1 MFKNYFK
8 TAWRSLWKNKF
19 YTAINILGLSI
30 GLTTAILLLLWI
42 QDESSFDKFN
52 TDYNRIYNLSAHF
65 DANGKEQVWG
75 GVPGPLYKYARSIAP
90 VEAVTRVIDDWG
102 VTFHRP
108 DDKKLISGLHAAYV
122 DSSFFS
128 IFSFIRSKARPI
140 IYSGPPIISCL
151 QKKLPERFSV
161 RMMSSAS

>member
-19 YTAINILGLSI
+19 YSAINILGLSI

-42 QDESSFDKFN
+42 QDEKSFDKFN

-75 GVPGPLYKYARSIAP
+75 GVPGPLYKYAKSLSQ
-90 VEAVTRVIDDWG
+90 VEAVTRISSDWG
-102 VTFHRP
+102 ITLHQP
-108 DDKKLISGLHAAYV
+108 NNKNLISNLHIAYV

-128 IFSFIRSKARPI
+128 IFNFNT
-140 IYSGPPIISCL
+140 
-151 QKKLPERFSV
+151 
-161 RMMSSAS
+161 